1 MAIVIDKFLESLTVR
16 GEEWVVIDGF
26 EEIVGDDVI
35 AAAVIKDVFN
45 SFAEVGRT
53 VGRIEE
59 LTAPELG
66 A

>member
-16 GEEWVVIDGF
+16 GEEWEVIDGF
-26 EEIVGDDVI
+26 EEIVGDDVV